1 MKLPRD
7 LAGSEVARMLA
18 RHYGYRETR
27 TSGSHMRL
35 RMITDRGR
43 HNVTVPK
50 HRQLRVG
57 TLDAII
63 SDVAEFHGVPKH
75 EVRKTLFG

>member
-7 LAGSEVARMLA
+7 LAGSEVARLLA

-35 RMITDRGR
+35 STISDLGQ
-43 HNVTVPK
+43 HSVTVPK
-50 HRQLRVG
+50 HRHLRVG

-63 SDVAEFHGVPKH
+63 SDVAEFHGVPKL